1 MLYSYQRHFRI
12 CWPYRAEQP
21 LNAMVLTDQLDIA
34 YELVEIRTGDHAN
47 KPVCRSGKIPVGT
60 VDAIRAEAEDIF
72 ARAFGADGERKRAN
86 VTKLQEATKMA
97 WAEGGSSLRGI
108 NNFLD
113 DIQA

>member
-1 MLYSYQRHFRI
+1 MFANSPI
-12 CWPYRAEQP
+12 CRTGRVPICTPEA
-21 LNAMVLTDQLDIA
+21 
-34 YELVEIRTGDHAN
+34 IRTEAN
-47 KPVCRSGKIPVGT
+47 EILTK
-60 VDAIRAEAEDIF
+60 
-72 ARAFGADGERKRAN
+72 AFGADGERKRAN